1 MLHLG
6 KPHLRIQLTCRK
18 AEPRRD
24 EKTQGKRGR
33 EEKERE

>member
-1 MLHLG
+1 MFHLG
-6 KPHLRIQLTCRK
+6 KPNLSIQLTCRK

-24 EKTQGKRGR
+24 EKANGKRRR